1 MKSPHI
7 PHRFLLASAVVGAMS
22 LALGAATAGATT
34 YNLGAIDYEGN
45 IGSAESPW
53 NWGTASN
60 WNPEGVPGSSDT
72 ITWAPPKTSSH
83 RHAYISLDGDYTV
96 GSLEQNYRTLHLY
109 KDPNTVAETVSLTFA
124 TQLGGNGYQNSH
136 ELSAGVK
143 LVVSASATYNCS
155 PSDHAF
161 SGMDIKSGAEADIYG
176 SILSRVMKLDVNG
189 GTLVFAP
196 ASYAVHGWG
205 RSQTDHDEINIA
217 SGSASFPNGIAMTG
231 TFTEPNQ
238 VNQSGGTA
246 TFGGD
251 FTSQMAWTYTWSG
264 GTLAITDDSTFGANV
279 ALAIPASAAVSLDIA
294 SGKTFA
300 APGLSADSSASITV
314 TGGGTFSIVP
324 TTASIILQNGSLG
337 LATSGTYDLSNVSV
351 GSGAATITLTA
362 FGATI
367 NALPAALASATFSA
381 DLSGATAG
389 TVILNSSDPSVLAK
403 VKSDLDA
410 SAPAGMSLVVS
421 GTSLSLEAQ
430 TAYAFTITGDLLGTT
445 GWGGAVPP
453 AGEEVSIEGSGVVAT
468 YASGAIPA
476 WASITVKDG
485 ATLRVAGDATLP
497 PVILNKSATLEID
510 NTATVTLA
518 NVGDLSG
525 IATASQVPV
534 LSVASGATLSVP
546 GGMKFSNVNIA
557 LSGTVA
563 ATTAGGITFG
573 YAAAGETAY
582 IGLVANG
589 GTISIEPG
597 SGDYNT
603 SPLAFCCPAVG
614 GTVNAIGSLVLSN
627 ATLLPNYPRGEIFPL
642 TIAYQIGFYVGVN
655 NPANVPFEVVF
666 DNTQWGVLGGFFVKG
681 GATFRLANGG
691 AYKNFESIGYWGRYA
706 QIAENGRIVVG
717 SGSEFRMNALGDY
730 GTHPLEVAPTSSGH
744 QAIVVEDG
752 GVFETY
758 RFSGNGNGVFVA
770 SNSVYTIYMP
780 YLYNEHVS
788 SSSGSVTIYDTKN
801 IPFEGFSAVDIAD
814 GATMTFSTR
823 NKVFWDAGQFDDE
836 SGDRV
841 VALANVPI
849 TGGGS
854 ILVSNANA
862 NVFGIVVQSGA
873 NTATGTAGVV
883 LPTAANI
890 GATTLYFADGANWAG
905 TVIATNDLVRLV
917 KDFAAATNAAAT
929 PTPVEVS
936 FGGIE
941 MQDDFALRLWQN
953 GSCDTINIGA
963 NGWTGSGK
971 LNFEFVDFASPGA
984 QAWKVATQPAGTALP
999 SVKKAS
1005 FSLYTQTSATE
1016 GLVDVF
1022 LKVANGTAILL
1033 R

>member
-1 MKSPHI
+1 MKHPQF
-7 PHRFLLASAVVGAMS
+7 RFTTAAIAAMA
-22 LALGAATAGATT
+22 LALTAATAGAET
-34 YNLGAIDYEGN
+34 YNLGATDYEGN

-53 NWGTASN
+53 DWGTASN

-72 ITWAPPKTSSH
+72 ITWAPNKTGSH
-83 RHAYISLDGDYTV
+83 RHAYLSLDGDYIV

-109 KDPNTVAETVSLTFA
+109 KAPNTVAETVSLTFA
-124 TQLGGNGYQNSH
+124 TQLGNTGYQQSH
-136 ELSAGVK
+136 ELNAGVK
-143 LVVSASATYNCS
+143 LVVLAGATFNCS
-155 PSDHAF
+155 PSDHTW

-196 ASYAVHGWG
+196 ASYAIHGWG
-205 RSQTDHDEINIA
+205 RSDTDHDEINIA
-217 SGSASFPNGIAMTG
+217 SGSALFPNGIAMTG

-251 FTSQMAWTYTWSG
+251 FTSQMAWTYTWSD

-279 ALAIPASAAVSLDIA
+279 ALVIPASAAVSLDVV

-300 APGLSADSSASITV
+300 APGLSADSTASITV
-314 TGGGTFSIVP
+314 TGGGTFSIAP
-324 TTASIILQNGSLG
+324 TAAAIILQNGSLG
-337 LATSGTYDLSNVSV
+337 IATSGTYDLSNVSV
-351 GSGAATITLTA
+351 GSGAATILLTA

-430 TAYAFTITGDLLGTT
+430 SAYAFTITGDLLGTT

-485 ATLRVAGDATLP
+485 ATLRIAGDATLP
-497 PVILNKSATLEID
+497 PIILNKSATLEID
-510 NTATVTLA
+510 NNATVTLA
-518 NVGDLSG
+518 NAGDLSG

-534 LSVASGATLSVP
+534 LSVASGATLNVP

-557 LSGTVA
+557 LAGTVA

-573 YAAAGETAY
+573 YAAAGETTY
-582 IGLVANG
+582 IGLAANG
-589 GTISIEPG
+589 GTISVEPG
-597 SGDYNT
+597 SGGYNT
-603 SPLAFCCPAVG
+603 SPLAFCYPAVG

-627 ATLLPNYPRGEIFPL
+627 TTLLPNYTRGETFPL
-642 TIAYQIGFYVGVN
+642 TVAYQIGFYVGVN
-655 NPANVPFEVVF
+655 NPASVPFEVVF

-691 AYKNFESIGYWGRYA
+691 AYKNFESVGYWGRYG

-717 SGSEFRMNALGDY
+717 SGCEFRMNALGDY
-730 GTHPLEVAPTSSGH
+730 GTNPLEVAPTSSGH

-758 RFSGNGNGVFVA
+758 RFSGNDNGVFVA
-770 SNSVYTIYMP
+770 SNSMYTIYMP

-801 IPFEGFSAVDIAD
+801 IPFEGFSSVDIAD
-814 GATMTFSTR
+814 GAKMTFSTR
-823 NKVFWDAGQFDDE
+823 NRVFWDDGQFYE
-836 SGDRV
+836 ASGDRV
-841 VALANVPI
+841 VTLADVPI

-854 ILVSNANA
+854 ITLSNANQ
-862 NVFGIVVQSGA
+862 NVFGVIVKNGA
-873 NTATGTAGVV
+873 NTTTGTASVV
-883 LPTAANI
+883 PPASASI
-890 GATTLYFADGANWAG
+890 GDTTLWFANGANWAG
-905 TVIATNDLVRLV
+905 SVVAGNVALTNLTGSAATASFGTLDLAEDFPIRVWLDNNGAVATND
-917 KDFAAATNAAAT
+917 
-929 PTPVEVS
+929 
-936 FGGIE
+936 
-941 MQDDFALRLWQN
+941 M
-953 GSCDTINIGA
+953 INVGEYVA
-963 NGWTGSGK
+963 NGGK
-971 LNFEFVDFASPGA
+971 LLPTLVGGGDFPGGA
-984 QAWKVATQPAGTALP
+984 KLTLGLIGKGNSLPAGTLP
-999 SVKKAS
+999 GKWIAS
-1005 FSLYTQTSATE
+1005 TADAGDGSHDILSIKFGAGTQI
-1016 GLVDVF
+1016 
-1022 LKVANGTAILL
+1022 ILH
-1033 R
+1033 